1 MRSVRFSS
9 CALVALLRLIEVG
22 ASRLANLRKRSIMDN
37 TRTVAARA
45 NVGAD
50 LRQHLL
56 TRHHFTQKH
65 FCDSFESNDRVGV
78 AHCAQPRERVGM
90 RRSA

>member
-1 MRSVRFSS
+1 MNN
-9 CALVALLRLIEVG
+9 A
-22 ASRLANLRKRSIMDN
+22 
-37 TRTVAARA
+37 RTVAARA

-56 TRHHFTQKH
+56 TRHHFAQQH
-65 FCDSFESNDRVGV
+65 FRDSFESKDRVGV
-78 AHCAQPRERVGM
+78 AHCAQPHERVGM